1 MKQNHILKNLLI
13 SAAAALSLATFA
25 RADVPLAD
33 QKPLESTTA
42 VGQGLLGQQYASL
55 TYSYID
61 LDAPVHADN
70 FSFGFNQPLNAGLDA
85 VFSYD
90 WTQTGLFAGDRLN
103 QQSLTAGLRAFS
115 NVFAWG
121 KPYVEAGG
129 GFAWQRGYGSSD
141 NSFVWGVGVGAEFQL
156 APAVTVTPF
165 IKYADAPDFAG
176 SGAVSYGVKANYWVD
191 SQWSVTGGID
201 RDDDQNTS
209 FTIGTN
215 FRF

>member
-55 TYSYID
+55 AYSYID

-70 FSFGFNQPLNAGLDA
+70 FSFGFNQPLNTGLDA

-103 QQSLTAGLRAFS
+103 QQSVTAGLRAFS
-115 NVFAWG
+115 NAFAWG

-176 SGAVSYGVKANYWVD
+176 NGTVTYGVKANYWVD
-191 SQWSVTGGID
+191 SQWSVTGGIS

>member
-1 MKQNHILKNLLI
+1 MKQNNLQKNLLI
-13 SAAAALSLATFA
+13 SAAAALCLAGYL

-55 TYSYID
+55 SYSYID
-61 LDAPVHADN
+61 LDAPVLADN

-103 QQSLTAGLRAFS
+103 GQSVTAGLRAFS
-115 NVFAWG
+115 NAFAWG

-129 GFAWQRGYGSSD
+129 GFAWQRGYGTSD
-141 NSFVWGVGVGAEFQL
+141 NSFVWGVGVGAELQL

-165 IKYADAPDFAG
+165 VKYTDAPDLAG
-176 SGAVSYGVKANYWVD
+176 NGAVTYGVKANYWVD
-191 SQWSVTGGID
+191 SQWSVTGGIS

>member
-1 MKQNHILKNLLI
+1 MKQNNLLKNLLI

-33 QKPLESTTA
+33 QQPLESTTA

-70 FSFGFNQPLNAGLDA
+70 FSFGFNQPLNTGLDA

-103 QQSLTAGLRAFS
+103 QQSVTAGLRAFS
-115 NVFAWG
+115 NAYAWG

-129 GFAWQRGYGSSD
+129 GFAWQRGYGNSD

-165 IKYADAPDFAG
+165 VKYDDAPDFAG
-176 SGAVSYGVKANYWVD
+176 SGAFTYGVKANYWVD
-191 SQWSVTGGID
+191 SQWSVTGGIS